1 MLFLF
6 LFCNPYF
13 VWKLIYPFFLNEN
26 LELVSIVNQ
35 TENNNPITPKEDKAK
50 VYNIPKLKSDK
61 TSPWPK
67 GITAH

>member
-1 MLFLF
+1 MKAYLS
-6 LFCNPYF
+6 
-13 VWKLIYPFFLNEN
+13 FLNEN
-26 LELVSIVNQ
+26 LELVAYLGNQ

>member
-1 MLFLF
+1 MKANLS
-6 LFCNPYF
+6 
-13 VWKLIYPFFLNEN
+13 FLNEN
-26 LELVSIVNQ
+26 LELVIYQ

>member
-1 MLFLF
+1 LKANLS
-6 LFCNPYF
+6 
-13 VWKLIYPFFLNEN
+13 FFKWEFRI
-26 LELVSIVNQ
+26 SCWSSTYYQ

>member
-1 MLFLF
+1 MKANLSFL
-6 LFCNPYF
+6 
-13 VWKLIYPFFLNEN
+13 IEN
-26 LELVSIVNQ
+26 LELASQ